1 MAKREIEATGTSSAP
16 PEAVWALLAD
26 ITTWS
31 TWGAWESTTLQ
42 REAPGGG
49 EGVGAVRELRFGR
62 NRSVEELTA
71 LEPPQRMAY
80 RLIGGN
86 LPVRDYAAEVTLN
99 PTAQGGTTITWR
111 SSFRS
116 KLPGAGGIVARRLE
130 PFLAETIQ
138 RVARAAE
145 ARGR

>member
-1 MAKREIEATGTSSAP
+1 MAKREIEATGTSAAA

-31 TWGAWESTTLQ
+31 SWGAWDSAVL
-42 REAPGGG
+42 RSEAPGGG
-49 EGVGAVRELRFGR
+49 EAVGAVRELRLGR

-71 LEPPQRMAY
+71 LEPGRRMAY

-86 LPVRDYAAEVTLN
+86 LPVRDYAAEVTLA
-99 PTAQGGTTITWR
+99 PTPEGGTAIAWR
-111 SSFRS
+111 SGFHA
-116 KLPGAGGIVARRLE
+116 KLPGAGGMIARRLE
-130 PFLAETIQ
+130 PFLADTIQ

>member
-1 MAKREIEATGTSSAP
+1 MARREIGATGTSSAS

-31 TWGAWESTTLQ
+31 DWGSWDSTVLQ

-49 EGVGAVRELRFGR
+49 ENVGAVRDLRLGR

-71 LEPPQRMAY
+71 FEPERRLGY
-80 RLIGGN
+80 RLVGGN
-86 LPVRDYAAEVTLN
+86 LPVRDYAAEVTLA
-99 PTAQGGTTITWR
+99 PTPEGGTDIAWR
-111 SSFRS
+111 SSFRG
-116 KLPGAGGIVARRLE
+116 KLPGVSGIIARRLE
-130 PFLAETIQ
+130 PFLGETIQ
-138 RVARAAE
+138 QVARAAE